1 MSLLIRVLTNF
12 QYGGYLLRI
21 KGNGKILVEEPINN
35 VYMKLNRKY
44 DTNLLPH
51 YYLLLGG

>member
-1 MSLLIRVLTNF
+1 MLTNF